1 MMTEEMETGKMRAG
15 EMRAGMGRR
24 EIDRED
30 LLFQP
35 KSYEEGTAREW
46 LVTNGLGGYASS
58 TIIGANTRSYHGL
71 LVAATDPPAERTLL
85 LSSLD
90 EELTTESVHY
100 DLACHQ
106 YPGTIYPQGFRHLA
120 EFRRDPVP
128 TFVYR
133 TGEGAVVEKRV
144 YMIYGENTTV
154 VRYDLDGQGLFR
166 VVPHLNCRSFHV
178 ASPSP
183 RMEQIPLEGEGSGVR
198 LRSGCDLSLVS
209 DGARYVP
216 EEHWYKNLEYDLE
229 RRRGLAWRED
239 SFSPGWFE
247 VDIDGRSSFSIV
259 ASLDRASAAGVGE
272 LLRREVERV
281 EGLKGSRRRD
291 PRFRLLSAAADAFI
305 VRRGAGMSII
315 AGYHWFN
322 DWGRDAMISLPGLL
336 LTTRRFSEARA
347 VLATFAGAMKDGL
360 LPNDFGARCYNTIDA
375 SLWFFW
381 AVQRYWAYT
390 GDKEFLREIYP
401 SLSAIAG
408 RYAGETPG
416 SRCDTDGLISSK
428 PGLTWMDAK
437 VGDAFVT
444 PRAGKACEINALWY
458 NALLVMEVFSGELE
472 EEWDPSLAEKVAEGY
487 QRFWNPERGC
497 LFDLIDGRDP
507 AIRPNQV
514 IAACLPF
521 TPLDTHQ
528 IPGIVEVATEHLL
541 TPWGVRTL
549 SPEDPA
555 YRGRYEGGPAER
567 DGAYHQGT
575 VWPWLMGPY
584 VTALVKAE
592 GKTKKAREEARRL
605 LGPLMDL
612 EGQIGVG
619 TICEVFDGDE
629 PHRPGGCISQAW
641 SVGEIMRAW
650 SEDAMAGSKRLRIG
664 GG

>member
-1 MMTEEMETGKMRAG
+1 MSPEMDGPELRF
-15 EMRAGMGRR
+15 R
-24 EIDRED
+24 
-30 LLFQP
+30 P
-35 KSYEEGTAREW
+35 KSYEEGTGREW

-90 EELTTESVHY
+90 EELTTGSVHY

-106 YPGTIYPQGFRHLA
+106 YPGTIYPEGFRHLA

-128 TFVYR
+128 AFVYR
-133 TGEGAVVEKRV
+133 TGDGAVVEKRV
-144 YMIYGENTTV
+144 YMISGENTTV
-154 VRYDLDGQGLFR
+154 VRYDIDGSGLFR

-178 ASPSP
+178 ASPAP
-183 RMEQIPLEGEGSGVR
+183 WMEQTPLEGDGSGVR
-198 LRSGCDLSLVS
+198 LRSGCDFYLVS
-209 DGARYVP
+209 DRGRYVP
-216 EEHWYKNLEYDLE
+216 GEDWYQNLEYDLE

-239 SFSPGWFE
+239 SFSPGCFE
-247 VDIDGRSSFSIV
+247 VDLDGPSSFCIV
-259 ASLDRASAAGVGE
+259 ASLDRDSAAGALD
-272 LLRREVERV
+272 LLKEEAERV

-336 LTTRRFSEARA
+336 LTTRRFAEARA
-347 VLATFAGAMKDGL
+347 VLATFAAAMKDGL

-375 SLWFFW
+375 ALWFFW
-381 AVQRYWAYT
+381 AVHRYWAYS
-390 GDKEFLREIYP
+390 GDLGLVRELYP
-401 SLSAIAG
+401 SLSAIAD
-408 RYAGETPG
+408 RYSKETPG
-416 SRCDTDGLISSK
+416 SFCDGDCLISSK

-437 VGDAFVT
+437 VAEAFVT

-458 NALLVMEVFSGELE
+458 NALSVMEIFSGELE

-497 LFDLIDGRDP
+497 LFDLIDAKDP

-521 TPLDTHQ
+521 TPLDSDQ
-528 IPGIVEVATEHLL
+528 IRGIVEVATEELL
-541 TPWGVRTL
+541 TPKGLRTL
-549 SPEDPA
+549 SPQDPA

-584 VTALVKAE
+584 ITALVKAG
-592 GKTKKAREEARRL
+592 GKTKKVREEARRL

-641 SVGEIMRAW
+641 SVGETMRAW
-650 SEDAMAGSKRLRIG
+650 SEDVMAGSQRLRIG